1 MARTLECNIRVG
13 YMRTK
18 AVRGILFVSLL
29 FLCVSGI
36 VLLYVLIGPGAWRG
50 AQTTVISSTTT
61 SYTSF
66 QSITSSSSSSTPLV
80 SSTIAPTLS
89 PSWMPQFAFDSGYLN
104 DFLQDNTKPWLRYA
118 LGAGSPFTL
127 VPLRPI
133 ANGYGFQLVLNG
145 ATNTCDTATVITY
158 EIGGNIAGGV
168 PSGAEAPNYDVIY
181 FDEPTNTMPSCL
193 SALTTYID
201 AAHSL
206 NLNVKV
212 GFGEACISDIQ
223 RVLQAGVH
231 PDFIL
236 GEDYA
241 CDGASTYSYLQQLKA
256 SGVVKYIGMW
266 TMDPSPF
273 DAQIMRNRDSVFLC
287 VPCGG
292 PTRTWS
298 WIHTELVYAFNG
310 IAPGAI
316 QAPIQATVN
325 NNVVQQQLSSL
336 GACLVRDRV
345 EPNSDARFCFSFF
358 SIESYNGILIV
369 RDSGFTPD
377 QERPVVYGA
386 SSHFGAVTVV
396 RVSIT
401 DEIAF
406 R

>member
-1 MARTLECNIRVG
+1 
-13 YMRTK
+13 
-18 AVRGILFVSLL
+18 
-29 FLCVSGI
+29 
-36 VLLYVLIGPGAWRG
+36 
-50 AQTTVISSTTT
+50 
-61 SYTSF
+61 
-66 QSITSSSSSSTPLV
+66 
-80 SSTIAPTLS
+80 
-89 PSWMPQFAFDSGYLN
+89 MPQFAFDSGYLN

-118 LGAGSPFTL
+118 LIAGSPFTL
-127 VPLRPI
+127 VPLRPT
-133 ANGYGFQLVLNG
+133 ANGYGLQLVLNG

-212 GFGEACISDIQ
+212 GFGEACINDIQ

-273 DAQIMRNRDSVFLC
+273 DAQIMGNKDSVFLC

-292 PTRTWS
+292 PTRTWN
-298 WIHTELVYAFNG
+298 WIHTELVNAFTG

-316 QAPIQATVN
+316 QATVN
-325 NNVVQQQLSSL
+325 TMANNNATCNNAVVQRK
-336 GACLVRDRV
+336 AN
-345 EPNSDARFCFSFF
+345 EPRSTA
-358 SIESYNGILIV
+358 
-369 RDSGFTPD
+369 T
-377 QERPVVYGA
+377 
-386 SSHFGAVTVV
+386 
-396 RVSIT
+396 
-401 DEIAF
+401 
-406 R
+406 